1 MVFDSYRVSD
11 LIIDRLNYL
20 GVNTA
25 FVVTGGAA
33 MHLNDSIGKNKSIHV
48 TYCHHEQACAMAAES
63 YARISKKPAIV
74 NITAGPGGINALNGV
89 FGAYTDSF
97 PLIVLSGQAK
107 RETSLRSSPVLGL
120 RQLGDQEAH
129 TVDIVSTMVKKAC
142 YLDTVDPV
150 DIVDILDN
158 AYIPTSYNW

>member
-89 FGAYTDSF
+89 FAENST
-97 PLIVLSGQAK
+97 
-107 RETSLRSSPVLGL
+107 LRN
-120 RQLGDQEAH
+120 
-129 TVDIVSTMVKKAC
+129 K
-142 YLDTVDPV
+142 
-150 DIVDILDN
+150 ILDRGL
-158 AYIPTSYNW
+158 